1 MVYILGRVSEY
12 LLTSGTL
19 GHDLGVGV
27 GVEVGEINFRQ
38 ALAIL
43 GLGEN
48 YARFPRSIFG
58 SIFVEY
64 DPIGLYDLVE
74 FFDDGMHVVVIE
86 LGSYIVELG
95 GIEGTKVSDVV
106 DDDIVVIDTKY
117 FVGVLGIGG

>member
-1 MVYILGRVSEY
+1 VGVV
-12 LLTSGTL
+12 GW
-19 GHDLGVGV
+19 LGVR
-27 GVEVGEINFRQ
+27 EEEINFTGG
-38 ALAIL
+38 LGL

-58 SIFVEY
+58 SIFIQEG
-64 DPIGLYDLVE
+64 PIGFYDLVE

-95 GIEGTKVSDVV
+95 RIEGTKVPDVV

-117 FVGVLGIGG
+117 FVWVLGIGG